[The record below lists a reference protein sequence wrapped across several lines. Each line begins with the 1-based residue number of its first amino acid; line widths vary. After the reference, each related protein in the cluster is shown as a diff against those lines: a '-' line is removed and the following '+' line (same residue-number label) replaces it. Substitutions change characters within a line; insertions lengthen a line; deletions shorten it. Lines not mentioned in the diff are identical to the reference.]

1 MRPVKIGTLTPL
13 NTAPAFFNAQGFTS
27 TGAAVAPTTTS
38 TTDGLAHKVT
48 LTAPVQATL
57 AGITFTIIGT
67 DGGSNPV
74 QESLVG
80 PASGAVVATSRQFKT
95 IVSIQPSATMGAG
108 AGALTLAVG
117 ILANEATTAWVNLEN
132 TTTSPMIFVHVTGTI
147 NYTVLQTPA
156 NIFDDYTQ
164 NVNDSEFYL
173 NLGAPITDLTNKTTD
188 TLANGN
194 PSCRAVLLRVN
205 SFTAG
210 ATITF
215 YVNSAGGGY

>member
-1 MRPVKIGTLTPL
+1 MTLCAKPSVVL
-13 NTAPAFFNAQGFTS
+13 VVVGATA
-27 TGAAVAPTTTS
+27 
-38 TTDGLAHKVT
+38 
-48 LTAPVQATL
+48 APV
-57 AGITFTIIGT
+57 
-67 DGGSNPV
+67 
-74 QESLVG
+74 LVK
-80 PASGAVVATSRQFKT
+80 PCALKN
-95 IVSIQPSATMGAG
+95 

-147 NYTVLQTPA
+147 NYTVFQTPA

-164 NVNDSEFYL
+164 DINDSEFYL
-173 NLGAPITDLTNKTTD
+173 NLGAPITDLTTKTTD

>member
-13 NTAPAFFNAQGFTS
+13 DTDTVFFNAQGFTS
-27 TGAAVAPTTTS
+27 EGAAVAPTTTS

-57 AGITFTIIGT
+57 AGITFIILGT
-67 DGGSNPV
+67 DGGNNPV
-74 QESLVG
+74 QESIVG
-80 PASGAVVATSRQFKT
+80 PASGATVTTSRQFRT
-95 IVSIQPSATMGAG
+95 IVSIQPSATMGTG

-117 ILANEATTAWVNLEN
+117 ITANEAITEWVNLEN
-132 TTTSPMIFVHVTGTI
+132 TTSSAMIFVHVTGTI
-147 NYTVLQTPA
+147 NYTVFQTPA
-156 NIFDDYTQ
+156 NIFIDYPQ
-164 NVNDSEFYL
+164 DVNDSEFYL
-173 NLGAPITDLTNKTTD
+173 NLGAPIGDLTTKTVD
-188 TLANGN
+188 TLANAN
-194 PSCRAVLLRVN
+194 NSCRAVLLRVN

>member
-13 NTAPAFFNAQGFTS
+13 AASTTFFNAQSFTS

-48 LTAPVQATL
+48 LTSPTQATL
-57 AGITFTIIGT
+57 AGITFTILGT
-67 DGGSNPV
+67 DGGNNPV

-80 PASGAVVATSRQFKT
+80 PASAATVSTSRQFKT
-95 IVSIQPSATMGAG
+95 IVSITPSATMGG
-108 AGALTLAVG
+108 LVLSVG
-117 ILANEATTAWVNLEN
+117 ISASEAITQWVNLEN

-147 NYTVLQTPA
+147 NYTVFQTPA
-156 NIFDDYTQ
+156 NIFDDYAQ

-173 NLGAPITDLTNKTTD
+173 NLGAPIAALASKTSD

-194 PSCRAVLLRVN
+194 SSCRAVLLRIN
-205 SFTAG
+205 SYTAG
-210 ATITF
+210 ATVTF

>member
-13 NTAPAFFNAQGFTS
+13 AADIDFFNAQGLTS
-27 TGAAVAPTTTS
+27 TGGAVIPTVTS

-57 AGITFTIIGT
+57 AGVTFTIVGT
-67 DGGSNPV
+67 DGGTNLV
-74 QESLVG
+74 QESLIG
-80 PASGAVVATSRQFKT
+80 PASGATVTTSRQFMTIKT
-95 IVSIQPSATMGAG
+95 ITPSATMGG
-108 AGALTLAVG
+108 LTLAVG
-117 ILANEATTAWVNLEN
+117 ISASEAITQWVNLEN

-147 NYTVLQTPA
+147 NFTVFQTPA
-156 NIFDDYTQ
+156 NIFIDYPQ
-164 NVNDSEFYL
+164 DADDSEFYL
-173 NLGAPITDLTNKTTD
+173 NLSAPIAALEAKTAD

-194 PSCRAVLLRVN
+194 DSCRAVLLRVN
-205 SFTAG
+205 SFSVG